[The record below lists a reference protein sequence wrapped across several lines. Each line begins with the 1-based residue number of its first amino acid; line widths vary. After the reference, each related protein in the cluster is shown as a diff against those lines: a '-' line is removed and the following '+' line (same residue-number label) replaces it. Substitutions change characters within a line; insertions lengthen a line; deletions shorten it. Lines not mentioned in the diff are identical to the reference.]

1 VSTTNLVIVQ
11 GRLGKDVELRYTGGG
26 KAVAN
31 FSLAVDSGSGEN
43 KKTEWVNVVSWEGL
57 ATAAH
62 SGLKKGDKTTVTGRL
77 QTRKWQDKE
86 GKDKFTTEV
95 IAFSVGFPEA
105 PSGKRTD
112 APKTPYA
119 PADEDVSF

>member
-1 VSTTNLVIVQ
+1 MNLVIVT
-11 GRLGKDVELRYTGGG
+11 GRLGKDLELRYTGGG

-31 FSLAVDSGSGEN
+31 FSLAVDSGTGEN
-43 KKTEWVNVVSWEGL
+43 KKTEWINVVAWESN
-57 ATAAH
+57 AIAAQTY
-62 SGLKKGDKTTVTGRL
+62 LKKGDKTTVTGRL

-105 PSGKRTD
+105 PSGKRTEPD
-112 APKTPYA
+112 KPYE
-119 PADEDVSF
+119 PADEDIPF

>member
-1 VSTTNLVIVQ
+1 MNLVIVT
-11 GRLGKDVELRYTGGG
+11 GRLGKDPELRHTGNG

-43 KKTEWVNVVSWEGL
+43 KKTEWVNCVAWEGL
-57 ATAAH
+57 AVASH
-62 SGLKKGDKTTVTGRL
+62 GGLKKGDKTTVTGRL

-86 GKDKFTTEV
+86 GKDRFTTEV

-112 APKTPYA
+112 APETPYQ
-119 PADEDVSF
+119 PADEDIPF